1 MKISIVQP
9 TYLPWVGYFKMI
21 SESDLFIFLDDVQL
35 ERRSFQSRNKI
46 LVNKLP
52 KLISVPIN
60 KKNKFDQLINQVE
73 INYDGDWVQKHL
85 RTIYLNYKNHP
96 YFDENY
102 LMIKNVLE
110 KNEIKLLDLNCL
122 LIKKIC
128 SYLDIKTKFE
138 FSSNFKIEKKK
149 SEKILGLLKAAGAT
163 KYLTPDRTRDYLG
176 NGELLKSNNIE
187 VYFFNYNCKKYD
199 QKNLKEFESHL
210 SIIDLLF
217 NLGKNSI
224 KLL

>member
-1 MKISIVQP
+1 MQP

-35 ERRSFQSRNKI
+35 EARSFQSRNKI
-46 LVNKLP
+46 LVNKIP

-73 INYDGDWVQKHL
+73 INYDRDWVTKHL

-96 YFDENY
+96 FFEEIY
-102 LMIKNVLE
+102 LMIKDVLV
-110 KNEIKLLDLNCL
+110 KNEIKLLDLNYL

-128 SYLDIKTKFE
+128 CYLGIQTTFE
-138 FSSNFKIEKKK
+138 FSSNFKIKEKK
-149 SEKILGLLKAAGAT
+149 SEKILGLLKAAGGT
-163 KYLTPDRTRDYLG
+163 KYLTPARTRDYLG

-187 VYFFNYNCKKYD
+187 VFFFNYNCKNYD
-199 QKNLKEFESHL
+199 QKNSKEFESHL